1 MLKRCAKK
9 RGLIVSCGGGT
20 ALREENVRIMKESGI
35 VIWLTV
41 LPETVRQR
49 VETEEDRPL
58 LKGKKSLEE
67 IGRLMEKRR
76 KYYERAADYAIE
88 TDGKSVEELCAEIE
102 MVTKME
108 NDGKI

>member
-1 MLKRCAKK
+1 METELLKRCAKK

-49 VETEEDRPL
+49 VETE
-58 LKGKKSLEE
+58 
-67 IGRLMEKRR
+67 GRQTSFEREKVPGG
-76 KYYERAADYAIE
+76 DWPI
-88 TDGKSVEELCAEIE
+88 DGKTPEVL
-102 MVTKME
+102 
-108 NDGKI
+108 